1 MNNSEF
7 PEELKLV
14 EVTTTLKANDPAKS
28 KN

>member
-7 PEELKLV
+7 PEEVKLMK
-14 EVTTTLKANDPAKS
+14 VTTTLKTNDPAKS